1 MFICLLCLLCSLTV
15 TTVGLPVTVTFHV
28 AEYVRQY
35 NLKTCYSL
43 LCIYY
48 LHVSSSLVVPSLS
61 LVGSKLPADFPHCSW
76 AKVIEELKFKV
87 EMKLM
92 FEEAAQ
98 HFVSRG

>member
-1 MFICLLCLLCSLTV
+1 
-15 TTVGLPVTVTFHV
+15 
-28 AEYVRQY
+28 
-35 NLKTCYSL
+35 
-43 LCIYY
+43 
-48 LHVSSSLVVPSLS
+48 VVPSLS

-98 HFVSRG
+98 HFVSGG